1 MPRLGALGLARQPV
15 RGERPAARP
24 GVAAREALLRARSL
38 AVRGTP
44 EWVPLAE
51 VAGRRLATD
60 VVALHDSPVAAGSA
74 MDGWA
79 LRAADARGP
88 LRVAGECAAGHPP
101 GGGLGP
107 GEAFRISTGAELP
120 AGADAVVR
128 REDGREIGDRLV
140 VEVAV
145 TAGAHVRPRGD
156 DVWAGECLLAA
167 ETVVAAHEAS
177 VIAAAGHAG
186 AHCLP
191 RPRVAFATT
200 GDELVAPGTEP
211 PPACR
216 IESNLAGLAA
226 QAAAAGAVA
235 GGHTH
240 LPDEPGATRAGL
252 AGLLED
258 EPDVLVTVGGISVG
272 RHDHVGDA
280 LGRLDARWAFR
291 GVAMRPGHPAGIAVH
306 GSTVIVALPGN
317 PAAAA
322 VAFHVLGRA
331 VLGVREDW
339 TRLARLAVPH
349 RPHPRAT
356 AFVRCTEGPR
366 GLTPLER
373 QGSAQLASLA
383 GARVLAWVGSG
394 DDVLEAGEPLLVSP
408 MP

>member
-1 MPRLGALGLARQPV
+1 
-15 RGERPAARP
+15 
-24 GVAAREALLRARSL
+24 
-38 AVRGTP
+38 
-44 EWVPLAE
+44 
-51 VAGRRLATD
+51 
-60 VVALHDSPVAAGSA
+60 

-79 LRAADARGP
+79 VRAEDGRGA
-88 LRVAGECAAGHPP
+88 LRVAGECPAGHAPA
-101 GGGLGP
+101 GGLGP
-107 GEAFRISTGAELP
+107 GEAFRISTGALLP
-120 AGADAVVR
+120 SGADAVVR
-128 REDGREIGDRLV
+128 REDGREIGDRLL

-145 TAGAHVRPRGD
+145 AAGAHVRPRGD
-156 DVWAGECLLAA
+156 DVTAGECLLATG
-167 ETVVAAHEAS
+167 TVVAAHEAS

-200 GDELVAPGTEP
+200 GDELVAPGTEV

-226 QAAAAGAVA
+226 QAAAAGAVV
-235 GGHTH
+235 GRHVH
-240 LPDEPGATRAGL
+240 LPDEPAATREGL
-252 AGLLED
+252 AALLED

-272 RHDHVGDA
+272 RHDHVGEA
-280 LGRLDARWAFR
+280 LERLEARWAFR
-291 GVAMRPGHPAGIAVH
+291 GVAMRPGHPAGVAVR
-306 GSTVIVALPGN
+306 GPTVVVALPGN
-317 PAAAA
+317 PAAAS

-331 VLGVREDW
+331 VLGAREDW

-373 QGSAQLASLA
+373 QGPAQLASLA
-383 GARVLAWVGSG
+383 GARVLAWVGPG
-394 DDVLEAGEPLLVSP
+394 DDVLGAGEPLLVSP